1 MESSPGKPLQYKYN
15 EEELIKQLLQYVN
28 STYTQHYAQGDIQTT
43 EFIISNGDGI
53 AFTRGNVIKYAQR
66 YGKKDGHSR
75 KDIMK
80 ILHYAL
86 IMLYTHDLEHETPS
100 IEESENENLAGNNQR
115 SKEFRYDQLQSS
127 LPARPEYFNDLDPQI
142 GIRSGISRGDLSA

>member
-1 MESSPGKPLQYKYN
+1 MESSPGKPLLYKYN
-15 EEELIKQLLQYVN
+15 EQQLLQQLLAYVN
-28 STYTQHYAQGDIQTT
+28 STYSQHYAQGDIQTT

-66 YGKKDGHSR
+66 YGKKDGRSR

-86 IMLYTHDLEHETPS
+86 IMLYTHDLETQQEKLDY
-100 IEESENENLAGNNQR
+100 ENLARNDQCT
-115 SKEFRYDQLQSS
+115 KEFRYDQLESA

-142 GIRSGISRGDLSA
+142 GIRSGISRGDISS

>member
-1 MESSPGKPLQYKYN
+1 MMESYPAKPLQYKYN

-28 STYTQHYAQGDIQTT
+28 STYGQHYAQGDIQTT

-66 YGKKDGHSR
+66 YGKKEGRSR

-86 IMLYTHDLEHETPS
+86 IMLYTHDLETQQEKLDY
-100 IEESENENLAGNNQR
+100 ENLARNNQHPQ
-115 SKEFRYDQLQSS
+115 EFRYDQLESS
-127 LPARPEYFNDLDPQI
+127 LSGRPEYCNDLDSQI
-142 GIRSGISRGDLSA
+142 SIRSGISRGDLSA

>member
-15 EEELIKQLLQYVN
+15 EEQLIQQLLEYVN
-28 STYTQHYAQGDIQTT
+28 STYSQHYAQGDIQTT

-66 YGKKDGHSR
+66 YGKKDGRSR

-86 IMLYTHDLEHETPS
+86 IMLYVHDLENENPS
-100 IEESENENLAGNNQR
+100 VKESEYENQSRNDQHPQEL
-115 SKEFRYDQLQSS
+115 RYDQLKSALSS
-127 LPARPEYFNDLDPQI
+127 GLYPINNFGA
-142 GIRSGISRGDLSA
+142 